1 MLKQKTAE
9 SEPSWAEQQGC
20 FETAEVLLAGLVLKP
35 TPGFHTHWVSQWV
48 LPGCHLQNTHSAHSH
63 ILGDTAEVVAGM
75 GRGNTKPRDVCGPEP
90 LRHLTVSGT

>member
-9 SEPSWAEQQGC
+9 SEPSWAEQQEC

-35 TPGFHTHWVSQWV
+35 TPAFHTQWV

-63 ILGDTAEVVAGM
+63 ILGDTAEVVAGT
-75 GRGNTKPRDVCGPEP
+75 GKGNTKPQDVCGPEP
-90 LRHLTVSGT
+90 L